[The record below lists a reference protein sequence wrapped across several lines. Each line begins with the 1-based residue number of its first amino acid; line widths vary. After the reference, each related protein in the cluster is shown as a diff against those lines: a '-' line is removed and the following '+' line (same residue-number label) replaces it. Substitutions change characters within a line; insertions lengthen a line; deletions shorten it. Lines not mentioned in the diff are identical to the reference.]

1 MVPLLIQAPIAFGA
15 RKEVSLGLRE
25 ISKSQWEQM
34 VSKNQTIFIGADG
47 KKSAVKAIDMKSALA
62 GNDGEWL
69 KWNQGR
75 DADSGIVHE
84 EK

>member
-1 MVPLLIQAPIAFGA
+1 
-15 RKEVSLGLRE
+15 
-25 ISKSQWEQM
+25 
-34 VSKNQTIFIGADG
+34 
-47 KKSAVKAIDMKSALA
+47 MKSALA